1 VPLKLADRIPV
12 SEDKDVVISG
22 VKVSPDAKPDS
33 KGILRWP
40 ITLQPKEKRRF
51 EVQYQIEYPPTLVL
65 EMKRNR
71 AHEPS
76 PAAPKAGVVAPP
88 SPYDL
93 RKDIERLES
102 GF

>member
-1 VPLKLADRIPV
+1 
-12 SEDKDVVISG
+12 
-22 VKVSPDAKPDS
+22 
-33 KGILRWP
+33 
-40 ITLQPKEKRRF
+40 
-51 EVQYQIEYPPTLVL
+51 
-65 EMKRNR
+65 MKRNR